1 MAKVRRKRVTK
12 LQRHFA
18 DLCNALLSDPNGI
31 SDPQYLRLL
40 AVAYVI
46 SKDFAKEL
54 VMHVDATD
62 SRFYLPEGTT
72 VEM

>member
-1 MAKVRRKRVTK
+1 MARVRRKRVTK

-18 DLCNALLSDPNGI
+18 DLCNALLSDANGI
-31 SDPQYLRLL
+31 SDPQYVRLIE
-40 AVAYVI
+40 VARDI
-46 SKDFAKEL
+46 SKDFAREL